1 MDIRDDIGAS
11 LKMEMINPL
20 ILGPSLGKTM
30 MNKWMEWGTLFS
42 GRPKLLTTKLLL
54 SLLDK

>member
-30 MNKWMEWGTLFS
+30 NKWMEWGTLFS

>member
-30 MNKWMEWGTLFS
+30 NKWMEWGTLFS

-54 SLLDK
+54 CLLDK